1 MRRRMMKSKIHR
13 ATVTD
18 ANLDY
23 VGSISLDPELMEL
36 ADIREYE
43 QVAVLDIDNG
53 ARFETYAIEGEPGQI
68 CLNGAAAR
76 LVAPG
81 DKVILITY
89 AEYERAELDEYVPR
103 VVHVDGRNRVIDEVS
118 ARLDAELS
126 VPLPDRA

>member
-13 ATVTD
+13 ATVTG
-18 ANLDY
+18 ANLHY
-23 VGSISLDPELMEL
+23 VGSVWIVTELMAL
-36 ADIREYE
+36 ADILPYE

-81 DKVILITY
+81 DTVILITY